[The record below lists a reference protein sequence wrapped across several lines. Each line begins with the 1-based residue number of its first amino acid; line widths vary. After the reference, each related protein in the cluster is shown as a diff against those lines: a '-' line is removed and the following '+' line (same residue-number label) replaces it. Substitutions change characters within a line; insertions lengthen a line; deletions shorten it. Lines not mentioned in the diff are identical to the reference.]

1 MFHVHN
7 KSTEQALQ
15 KNIHNSPPS
24 FGKQIGRGHRPIL
37 RASGTWT
44 RTKGLDSTLLP
55 KKKTDL
61 TSKNGDLT
69 SKNTKNGDLTSKN
82 GDLTWFN
89 YKNWWSCGDMM
100 G

>member
-7 KSTEQALQ
+7 KSTEQALK

-24 FGKQIGRGHRPIL
+24 FGKIGEVTGQYFEPQEL
-37 RASGTWT
+37 ELEQ
-44 RTKGLDSTLLP
+44 KGWIQRCSQ
-55 KKKTDL
+55 KKADL

-89 YKNWWSCGDMM
+89 YNNWWSCGDMM